1 MHHDRLRPCN
11 DRFIP
16 FWVRRERQKILDS
29 DETLPYVDEEDID
42 LTPIT
47 TAEREAECSDKH
59 DTQSKSVEDTPTPTS
74 LTATSQPT
82 HSRRGRVIIKPRK
95 YQDYE

>member
-16 FWVRRERQKILDS
+16 FWVRRECQKILDS

-42 LTPIT
+42 LTLIT
-47 TAEREAECSDKH
+47 ATEREAECSDKH
-59 DTQSKSVEDTPTPTS
+59 GTQSEPVEDISNTTHCYI
-74 LTATSQPT
+74 ATYT
-82 HSRRGRVIIKPRK
+82 L
-95 YQDYE
+95 